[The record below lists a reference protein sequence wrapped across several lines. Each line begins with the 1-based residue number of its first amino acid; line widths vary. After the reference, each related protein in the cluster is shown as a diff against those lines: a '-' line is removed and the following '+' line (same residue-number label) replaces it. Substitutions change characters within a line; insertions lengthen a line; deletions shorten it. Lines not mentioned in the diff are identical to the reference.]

1 MYLELAKDVLDKEY
15 CLKKKLATKECGLDL
30 VEEKIVHSYQVL
42 GAGNMILRNE
52 EVYKSCSSEEIDK
65 LKATLLLHDLGRF
78 EEAVSKG
85 IDHGVW
91 GAGMLKNIPEF
102 NEPKIMLTVKHH
114 GHLIESLYEDEEYVA
129 LKDDDKEEVKKYMF
143 LVRDADKLANFYLLS
158 RNFLDMKDLFLC
170 PLHRKI
176 SKDVSYVIRSDFMK
190 NVSINKKDVV
200 TIAEQALM
208 ILACVFDLNYRAS
221 FVFLNKMGVL
231 EKFFRDVEEYFDNED
246 AKLFKKVLFDYID
259 EKLS

>member
-1 MYLELAKDVLDKEY
+1 
-15 CLKKKLATKECGLDL
+15 
-30 VEEKIVHSYQVL
+30 
-42 GAGNMILRNE
+42 
-52 EVYKSCSSEEIDK
+52 
-65 LKATLLLHDLGRF
+65 
-78 EEAVSKG
+78 
-85 IDHGVW
+85 
-91 GAGMLKNIPEF
+91 
-102 NEPKIMLTVKHH
+102 
-114 GHLIESLYEDEEYVA
+114 
-129 LKDDDKEEVKKYMF
+129 
-143 LVRDADKLANFYLLS
+143 
-158 RNFLDMKDLFLC
+158 MKDLFLC